1 MAENE
6 FRPNFQHCLICLEL
20 EQNAAEQRYI
30 EWLVTVLKNNG
41 AMSGQK

>member
-6 FRPNFQHCLICLEL
+6 FRPNFQHCPICLKM
-20 EQNAAEQRYI
+20 EQNAAERRYV

-41 AMSGQK
+41 ATSGRK